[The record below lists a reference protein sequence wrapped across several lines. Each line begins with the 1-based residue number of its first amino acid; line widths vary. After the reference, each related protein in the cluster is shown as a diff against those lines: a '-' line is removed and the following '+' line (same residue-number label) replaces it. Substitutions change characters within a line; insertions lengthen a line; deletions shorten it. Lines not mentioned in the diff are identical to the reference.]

1 MFRKILFILPAVVFI
16 LFACETRQQPW
27 NPVFEDTSF
36 RYLENSIAG
45 ALESIEKAENQL
57 RENQPADTAAT
68 LEKTKQICLALKDYY
83 IPLTQVRHQI
93 YDADRFF
100 YLKETDK
107 ARKILEASRQIVE
120 NINRFAAG
128 APIHGA
134 FRDLISMID
143 GCILSFDD
151 KTGATNDQLK
161 NLGHKV
167 NLMLIKGGLTISDMK
182 FS

>member
-1 MFRKILFILPAVVFI
+1 MFRKILIILPAVVFI

-36 RYLENSIAG
+36 RYLENSISD
-45 ALESIEKAENQL
+45 ALASIEKARNQL
-57 RENQPADTAAT
+57 RENQPADAAAT
-68 LEKTKQICLALKDYY
+68 LEKTKQVCLALKDYY
-83 IPLTQVRHQI
+83 IPLTEVRHRI

-100 YLKETDK
+100 YLKETVK
-107 ARKILEASRQIVE
+107 ARKTLEASRQIIK
-120 NINRFAAG
+120 NINRFAEG
-128 APIHGA
+128 APIHSA

-143 GCILSFDD
+143 GCILSLDENS
-151 KTGATNDQLK
+151 GVTNDQLK